1 MKTKTFASIIAL
13 LFMTICFESVQSSVG
28 TEKIFSDSQLN
39 SSSEEIKILIDTDA
53 NNELDDQHALAY
65 AFLNNNV
72 FDIVG
77 VTVNNTIN
85 GEGIQGHFD
94 EAMRII
100 QLFNLKNEIPLKK
113 GAVGLYSEIVPHI
126 NEPDFDGHE
135 AVNFIISEAKKA
147 KDKKLILLPVGK
159 LTNIALALEKAPEI
173 IDNVKVVWLGA
184 NYPEP
189 GEYNLVNDT
198 TSVNPVIESGV
209 EFEMVTVRYG
219 KPSGT
224 AAVTVTPNEIKEH
237 VAGKGPIAKNPVTGR
252 HGGEF
257 SNFGDYSVNLFE
269 HIDLHG
275 NPPSRALFDMAA
287 VAIVKNP
294 NWAEKKTIP
303 APQLKGKAWVDQ
315 PENNIK
321 IVIWENFDRDAI
333 VNDFF
338 NLLEE

>member
-1 MKTKTFASIIAL
+1 MKYLSFLAVLMMLS
-13 LFMTICFESVQSSVG
+13 C
-28 TEKIFSDSQLN
+28 
-39 SSSEEIKILIDTDA
+39 SSSTKNDTKENASEKIKILIDTDA

-65 AFLNNNV
+65 AFLNDHV

-85 GEGIQGHFD
+85 GEGIQGHYD

-100 QLFNLKNEIPLKK
+100 QLFNLQNEIPLKK
-113 GAVGLYSEIVPHI
+113 GAVGLYSEIAPNI
-126 NEPDFDGHE
+126 DEPDFDGHE
-135 AVNFIISEAKKA
+135 AVNFIISEAKKV
-147 KDKKLILLPVGK
+147 KNEKLILLPVGK

-173 IDNVKVVWLGA
+173 IDRVKVVWLGA
-184 NYPEP
+184 NYPGP

-237 VAGKGPIAKNPVTGR
+237 VAGKGPTAEKPITGR

-257 SNFGDYSVNLFE
+257 SNFGDYSVDLFE
-269 HIDLHG
+269 HINLHG
-275 NPPSRALFDMAA
+275 DPPSRALFDMAA

-294 NWAEKKTIP
+294 DWGEKKTIA
-303 APQLKGKAWVDQ
+303 APKLQGKSWVEQ
-315 PENNIK
+315 PNNENK

-333 VNDFF
+333 VNDFY
-338 NLLEE
+338 NLLNE